1 MSESA
6 QHSNRLAGE
15 TSPYLLQHAHNPV
28 DWYPWGPEA
37 LERARRDDRPIF
49 LSIGYSACHW
59 CHVMAHESFE
69 DAAIA
74 AQLNRDFVAIKVDR
88 EERPDLDDIYMAA
101 VQTMTG
107 SGGWPMSVFLT
118 PDLEPFY
125 GGTYFPPE
133 DRHGMPSFAR
143 VLTGVAD
150 AFRTR
155 REEVV
160 AQGRQLAALLREQLD
175 VRSGTADPEL
185 QHLAAAATSLASA
198 FDATHGGF
206 GGAPKFPAPM
216 TLEFLLRAWRRNG
229 DAATLQIV
237 THTLDRMADGGIHD
251 QLGGGFA
258 RYSTDARW
266 LVPHFEKMLYDNALL
281 AHCYLEAFRATGQ
294 DRYASVAVDT
304 LDFMLRELQTDDGG
318 FASALDAD
326 TEGEEGRYY
335 VWSHDEII
343 AVLVASGLGATEA
356 ASLADLW
363 GVTPAGNWEGRSVL
377 WASGARVDGALA
389 ERGRAALLAQRE
401 GRVRPGRDEKQLA
414 AWNGMALRAVATG
427 ALLLGHDRY
436 LQATRR
442 VSGFIRAA
450 LLRDDGRLWRTSRD
464 GAAHTPGFCE
474 DYANVADGLLE
485 SYAATGDDADLQLAT
500 SLMDRAVAEFWDAE
514 SGTFYDTGSEH
525 DLAVTRPRSLIDGAT
540 PAANSVAAD
549 VLLRLGL
556 LAGDPD
562 YDRRARSILRA
573 AGPAFASRPSQFGRM
588 LCAADRSLGE
598 QIDAVVAGDRL
609 DPRAVALRRAVAQPY
624 APDLVIAPLDPGGS
638 LAEMALF
645 TGKTALA
652 GVPTAYVCRGYAC
665 DEPTSDPQRAAAQ
678 VAAMAPGRPA

>member
-6 QHSNRLAGE
+6 GQTNRLAGE

-37 LERARRDDRPIF
+37 LERARREDRPIF

-59 CHVMAHESFE
+59 CHVMERESFE
-69 DAAIA
+69 DPTIA
-74 AQLNRDFVAIKVDR
+74 AQMNRDFVAIKVDR

-133 DRHGMPSFAR
+133 DRHGMPGFPR
-143 VLTGVAD
+143 VLAGVAD
-150 AFRTR
+150 AFQTR
-155 REEVV
+155 REDVV
-160 AQGRQLAALLREQLD
+160 AQGKQLAALLREQLD
-175 VRSGTADPEL
+175 VRGGTADPEL
-185 QHLAAAATSLASA
+185 QHLAAAATSLARA

-216 TLEFLLRAWRRNG
+216 TLEFLLRAWRRSG
-229 DAATLQIV
+229 DAATLRMV

-294 DRYASVAVDT
+294 DRYARVAADT

-335 VWSHDEII
+335 VWEHDEFM
-343 AVLVASGLGATEA
+343 AVLAASGLDTGQA
-356 ASLADLW
+356 ASLAEMW
-363 GVTPAGNWEGRSVL
+363 GVTPAGNWEGRTVL
-377 WASGARVDGALA
+377 WAAGTGVDGALV
-389 ERGRAALLAQRE
+389 ERGRIALLAARE

-427 ALLLGHDRY
+427 ALVLGHDRY
-436 LQATRR
+436 LEATRR
-442 VSGFIRAA
+442 VAGFIRMA

-464 GAAHTPGFCE
+464 GMAHTPGFCE
-474 DYANVADGLLE
+474 DYANLADGLLE

-500 SLMDRAVAEFWDAE
+500 SLMDRAVAEFWDPE
-514 SGTFYDTGSEH
+514 SGTFYDTGPEH

-562 YDRRARSILRA
+562 ADRRGRSILRA
-573 AGPAFASRPSQFGRM
+573 AGPAFATRPSQFGRM

-598 QIDAVVAGDRL
+598 PIDAVVAGDQL
-609 DPRAVALRRAVAQPY
+609 DPRSAAMRRAVAQPY
-624 APDLVIAPLDPGGS
+624 APDLVIAPLDPTS
-638 LAEMALF
+638 ALDEMALF
-645 TGKTALA
+645 AGKTARGGA
-652 GVPTAYVCRGYAC
+652 PTAYVCRGYAC

-678 VAAMAPGRPA
+678 VAAMASGRPV